1 MDFIAHSP
9 PPVSSD
15 ILQLPSRALDEQQLA
30 RQKLHDK
37 ESRQQHQHM
46 EIEQVGEEREKR
58 GGLGQKRQ
66 ELGTEVAMHSAEFK
80 ELKRTVEAKDAMLE
94 GGRHVESSVASCAL
108 DVTIEAFAQEL
119 RAAQLFIAA
128 SERDEQG
135 ASAHRRDLLNDKH
148 VRGAKI
154 VVRMHVH
161 LAMSKL
167 QQQVSSMLEEVEDLA
182 GQAGDH
188 THLNEYL
195 ARKLAASE
203 QERHEMSGV
212 IASLLHNLACAR
224 TIVEQLSGILQECRC
239 DLDAHTRMYARE
251 ARLQGAARYQHVKV
265 LERLEQVRQ
274 AAFSTVSEVIA
285 ESPLVEAVVNSSLED
300 QLLSPVRA
308 SAEEMLAYDTNSVV
322 QVLARSV
329 STLALRQQHQQ
340 MCEEDFDRALRC
352 AYEWMSLEEHHAQY
366 LQIQLRM
373 AEAQH
378 STLQTTLMTTQASL
392 SQMMRRARTSSATL
406 NKCVALLAMRRAVV
420 CACRTLRFWHQYAT
434 WCETQ
439 RFAIRKVRE
448 KFLVRLLR
456 GWQSESKRRQ
466 QQLCCTT
473 RKMAVNKRSLLSAS
487 FQRWSIKSAR
497 NHQISKHI
505 AKCRSARA
513 RHIMSALIKA
523 WNSSLFNQHQSL
535 AGGDV
540 RTLATCL
547 QGWSKFAT
555 QAGALKKAL
564 TLAMHR
570 WRVKTL
576 LVHYAFSSW
585 RSWLRRQQKCCAV
598 LGHHFAREL
607 HRVLVR
613 WRQRHNMSIRLRI
626 LLRNISHHVAQR
638 ALSLFVRQVLT
649 KLRLRSLTMRCRRF
663 MILTHMRKWQRIAR
677 ILAFVTNS
685 CAQEASKRDY
695 HRVQTFFA
703 RWQAVRSRKVLV
715 KDLHCTVAANMKRWL
730 VRRVVWEWMFV
741 HIQRLKVR
749 VNVAYRQQR
758 RKEALESMRACIF
771 LRWRVLVAK
780 QPWRHMRTVSTTL
793 MRFLMR
799 WLAFTS
805 AAMDLR
811 SKIMAWKSKGRARDF
826 SKRLIRR
833 AKARTL
839 STWVLWV
846 AWSFLQERARSK
858 RTVGSGGDK
867 REAKAVESRG
877 GSASSLSM
885 GISNVGS
892 SCSSCCGSSTGEGQA
907 YSGSA
912 ELCLPPPPTED
923 SSSKLQSLSMV
934 SHPSRYVG
942 LNRNRLSRGGGQRGG
957 NGDEEAAGER
967 RAGNISSLSSISS
980 RLSVRDRGAE
990 SFEDKE
996 GRFECEHTPS
1006 FSLLFTG
1013 AEGLTGREGDE
1024 GQAWSLGA
1032 WEQDTMLYPASG
1044 LMNGLD
1050 GAIDHHRGGREQ
1062 RPAGAGGAGEPGE
1075 PGRGGAGASFTQS
1088 KGSERGGGMTAGESF
1103 LHSITHLYYAEQ
1115 NGGLVIGKEQGSREH
1130 TIWTTDV
1137 AGWAGRDD
1145 AGAEEAGAGLVE
1157 VGVGSWGETHY
1168 GGTKRNGEWPYREH
1182 RQQESGENSACV
1194 GTDAAVELDTQGEG
1208 CAM

>member
-1 MDFIAHSP
+1 
-9 PPVSSD
+9 
-15 ILQLPSRALDEQQLA
+15 
-30 RQKLHDK
+30 
-37 ESRQQHQHM
+37 
-46 EIEQVGEEREKR
+46 
-58 GGLGQKRQ
+58 
-66 ELGTEVAMHSAEFK
+66 MHSEDFK
-80 ELKRTVEAKDAMLE
+80 GLKRTVDAKDVEAKEVMLE
-94 GGRHVESSVASCAL
+94 GVRHVESSVATCAM
-108 DVTIEAFAQEL
+108 EAFAQEL
-119 RAAQLFIAA
+119 RAAQQFIAA

-135 ASAHRRDLLNDKH
+135 ASAHQTDLLNNKH
-148 VRGAKI
+148 VRGAKS

-161 LAMSKL
+161 RAMSKL
-167 QQQVSSMLEEVEDLA
+167 LQQVSSMLEEVEDLA

-188 THLNEYL
+188 TRLNDYL
-195 ARKLAASE
+195 VRELASVE

-212 IASLLHNLACAR
+212 IASLLYNLACAR
-224 TIVEQLSGILQECRC
+224 TMVQRLSGLLQECRC
-239 DLDAHTRMYARE
+239 DLDAYTSMYARE
-251 ARLQGAARYQHVKV
+251 VRLQGAVRSQHVKV

-285 ESPLVEAVVNSSLED
+285 ESPLVEAVVNSNLED
-300 QLLSPVRA
+300 QLLSPVSA
-308 SAEEMLAYDTNSVV
+308 SAEEMLAYDTNSAV
-322 QVLARSV
+322 QVLGRSV
-329 STLALRQQHQQ
+329 ITLAWRQQHQQ

-366 LQIQLRM
+366 LEIQLRM

-378 STLQTTLMTTQASL
+378 STLQATLMSTQASL
-392 SQMMRRARTSSATL
+392 SHIMRRAR
-406 NKCVALLAMRRAVV
+406 KCVALLAMRRAVV
-420 CACRTLRFWHQYAT
+420 CACRSLQFWHQYAT
-434 WCETQ
+434 WCKAQ
-439 RFAIRKVRE
+439 RFVIGQVRE
-448 KFLVRLLR
+448 MFLVKLLR
-456 GWQSESKRRQ
+456 GWQSESRRRQ
-466 QQLCCTT
+466 QLQCNATL
-473 RKMAVNKRSLLSAS
+473 KMAVHGQSMLSAS
-487 FQRWSIKSAR
+487 FQRWIIQSAR

-523 WNSSLFNQHQSL
+523 WNSSLFDQHQSL

-540 RTLATCL
+540 RALVTCL
-547 QGWSKFAT
+547 QGWRKFAT

-564 TLAMHR
+564 ILAMHG

-576 LVHYAFSSW
+576 LVHYAFLSW
-585 RSWLRRQQKCCAV
+585 RSSLQRQRKCCTV

-613 WRQRHNMSIRLRI
+613 WRQRRKMGVRFRL

-638 ALSLFVRQVLT
+638 ALSLFVHQVLT
-649 KLRLRSLTMRCRRF
+649 NLRLRSLTLRCRRF

-685 CAQEASKRDY
+685 CAQEASRRNY

-703 RWQAVRSRKVLV
+703 RWKAVRSRKVLV
-715 KDLHCTVAANMKRWL
+715 QGLHYTVAANMKRWL
-730 VRRVVWEWMFV
+730 IRRVVWEWMYV

-758 RKEALESMRACIF
+758 RKEALKSMRACIF

-799 WLAFTS
+799 WLAFAS

-811 SKIMAWKSKGRARDF
+811 SKIMAWKSRGRAREF
-826 SKRLIRR
+826 NKRLIRR

-846 AWSFLQERARSK
+846 AWSSLRERARSK
-858 RTVGSGGDK
+858 RTVGNGGDK
-867 REAKAVESRG
+867 REAKAVVSRE
-877 GSASSLSM
+877 GSASPLSM

-892 SCSSCCGSSTGEGQA
+892 SYSSSISCGSSTAEGQG
-907 YSGSA
+907 YSASA
-912 ELCLPPPPTED
+912 EVCLPRPPLFLPSDAPED
-923 SSSKLQSLSMV
+923 SSSKLKSLSMI

-942 LNRNRLSRGGGQRGG
+942 LSRNRLNRGGGQKGER
-957 NGDEEAAGER
+957 GDEEAAAET
-967 RAGNISSLSSISS
+967 RAVNRANISSLSSISS
-980 RLSVRDRGAE
+980 RLSVSDRGAG

-996 GRFECEHTPS
+996 RRFECEHTPS
-1006 FSLLFTG
+1006 LSLLFTG

-1024 GQAWSLGA
+1024 GQSWSHGA

-1044 LMNGLD
+1044 LVNGVD
-1050 GAIDHHRGGREQ
+1050 GAIDHSGGKEQ

-1075 PGRGGAGASFTQS
+1075 PGGGGAAASFIQS
-1088 KGSERGGGMTAGESF
+1088 KGCERGGRMTAGESF
-1103 LHSITHLYYAEQ
+1103 SDSITQLYYAEE
-1115 NGGLVIGKEQGSREH
+1115 NGGLVIGKEQGSGKH
-1130 TIWTTDV
+1130 TSWTTDV

-1157 VGVGSWGETHY
+1157 VGVGACGETHY
-1168 GGTKRNGEWPYREH
+1168 GGTRRNGEWPYRVY
-1182 RQQESGENSACV
+1182 RQQESGELSACI
-1194 GTDAAVELDTQGEG
+1194 GTDAAVESDIKGEG